1 MSLTRPEMVPVVV
14 CASAD
19 VAANNAIAN
28 ATEVHRIRNDMS
40 WLSVWIVRPR
50 MPEAGAI
57 VQIPTIQER
66 HVVNARVAPFIPG
79 QIDTRQG

>member
-1 MSLTRPEMVPVVV
+1 
-14 CASAD
+14 
-19 VAANNAIAN
+19 
-28 ATEVHRIRNDMS
+28 MS

-50 MPEAGAI
+50 NMPEAGAI